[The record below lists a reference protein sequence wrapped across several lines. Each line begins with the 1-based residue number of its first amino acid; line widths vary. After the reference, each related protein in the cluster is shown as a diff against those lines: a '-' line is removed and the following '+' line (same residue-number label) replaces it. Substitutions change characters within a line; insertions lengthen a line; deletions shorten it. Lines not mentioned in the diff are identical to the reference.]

1 MKRFLKGLVNFIL
14 VIILFIT
21 ISILTF
27 SYGIDN
33 SMSYNNIKTTVKE
46 TIKDNIKKDEE
57 NKIEENNILESIYE
71 EAEKKEISREDI
83 NTILS
88 SEKLQD
94 LASDFVY
101 SSMIENKNHLSEEEI
116 NKTIDEAVK
125 EINKDKEIINSEAKE
140 ELKNKVFSNYD
151 QIKDTF
157 PIVEDNV
164 TNSEISINK
173 IIKIIANRNLRI
185 ISIASVIVSSI
196 LIILFNFEKLIWLR
210 KIAITSFIAGI
221 CNFILSYSIIPIVKS
236 LEGES
241 AAKIAKL
248 ILAPLHKY
256 SLSITIISIVMLI
269 IYFILKKA
277 MYKQKKET
285 DY

>member
-21 ISILTF
+21 ISILIF
-27 SYGIDN
+27 SYGID
-33 SMSYNNIKTTVKE
+33 SSISYNNIKTTVKE
-46 TIKDNIKKDEE
+46 TIKDNIKNEAE
-57 NKIEENNILESIYE
+57 NIDNNILESVYE
-71 EAEKKEISREDI
+71 EAEKQSISREDI

-94 LASDFVY
+94 LTSDFVY
-101 SSMIENKNHLSEEEI
+101 SSMIENKNHFSEEEI
-116 NKTIDEAVK
+116 NTTIDEAVK
-125 EINKDKEIINSEAKE
+125 EINKDKEIINNDAKE
-140 ELKNKVFSNYD
+140 ELKSIVSSNYEE
-151 QIKDTF
+151 IKNMT
-157 PIVEDNV
+157 PVVEENT
-164 TNSEISINK
+164 TNDATSINK

-196 LIILFNFEKLIWLR
+196 SIILFNFEKLIWLR

-241 AAKIAKL
+241 TAKIAKL

-269 IYFILKKA
+269 IYFILKKV
-277 MYKQKKET
+277 MYKQKKEI